1 MSYGHRPK
9 SNFCATL
16 LFLWIA
22 VSARIIALVLQLYEQ
37 NKLKL
42 KLSETVQQQIRSKLI
57 TKICYT
63 LSVIKILH
71 VTSLPQ
77 GEPVP
82 ERKKNNVDFTE
93 AKDNEWH
100 WHQLGHMQVCTSL
113 QTDNHASTPPLLLQT
128 GCPSCRPTNSVKAQ
142 KAYSLCRNTEM

>member
-1 MSYGHRPK
+1 MSHGHRPK
-9 SNFCATL
+9 SNFCAIL

-22 VSARIIALVLQLYEQ
+22 VSARIIALVLQIYEQ

-71 VTSLPQ
+71 VTSLPHSGQ
-77 GEPVP
+77 FPV
-82 ERKKNNVDFTE
+82 FCAT
-93 AKDNEWH
+93 
-100 WHQLGHMQVCTSL
+100 L
-113 QTDNHASTPPLLLQT
+113 
-128 GCPSCRPTNSVKAQ
+128 
-142 KAYSLCRNTEM
+142 

>member
-9 SNFCATL
+9 SNFCAIL

-63 LSVIKILH
+63 LSVIKTYTLH
-71 VTSLPQ
+71 LCLT
-77 GEPVP
+77 
-82 ERKKNNVDFTE
+82 
-93 AKDNEWH
+93 A
-100 WHQLGHMQVCTSL
+100 
-113 QTDNHASTPPLLLQT
+113 ASFPFFCATL
-128 GCPSCRPTNSVKAQ
+128 
-142 KAYSLCRNTEM
+142 